1 MALSATIETGA
12 SDSEPESPMPT
23 AVPPPAVEMTRAPR
37 APSGRKPPGRLDAS
51 LARAEVPRPTGPAAP
66 VLPEASTAPEAK
78 LSAEGPVPVTLQV
91 EPLAPRASH
100 GIVITSPPDGH
111 TLTPAAPPIIVVEGR
126 SEDPGASAIWLV
138 ANGRRIAVRS
148 HGGRFRQVVQAFEP
162 VLRLWAETSSN
173 GAPAHRSETVTVHA
187 SPASPAAGLLV
198 VDAPQRAE
206 GLYLEVNASWR
217 ASPERLDAPVQ
228 TVALKVLDVAP
239 GAFAGAFSL
248 PPLKPGVYTFELR
261 YRAPVAVSDV
271 RPSLYLPGN
280 SHPGPLN
287 LKPVSLMGMGKLV
300 LAKVLFPHGI
310 LWEQD
315 EWFSGHSETVDRV
328 TKFRFPEG
336 ISWAEW
342 KADLLSGQR

>member
-1 MALSATIETGA
+1 MSTPIRPRVYSAISIRRRRSNTPSSVRSATA
-12 SDSEPESPMPT
+12 PPT
-23 AVPPPAVEMTRAPR
+23 ASSAP
-37 APSGRKPPGRLDAS
+37 
-51 LARAEVPRPTGPAAP
+51 
-66 VLPEASTAPEAK
+66 
-78 LSAEGPVPVTLQV
+78 
-91 EPLAPRASH
+91 
-100 GIVITSPPDGH
+100 
-111 TLTPAAPPIIVVEGR
+111 
-126 SEDPGASAIWLV
+126 
-138 ANGRRIAVRS
+138 
-148 HGGRFRQVVQAFEP
+148 
-162 VLRLWAETSSN
+162 
-173 GAPAHRSETVTVHA
+173 